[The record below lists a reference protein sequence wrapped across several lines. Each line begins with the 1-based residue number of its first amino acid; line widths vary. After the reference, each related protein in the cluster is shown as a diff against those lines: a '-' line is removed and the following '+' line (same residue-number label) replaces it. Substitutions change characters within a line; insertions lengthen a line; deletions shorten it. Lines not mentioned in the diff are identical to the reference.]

1 MFKDHDGRSKKITR
15 GYQQIVKQQGDMT
28 IRKGM
33 QTLTG

>member
-1 MFKDHDGRSKKITR
+1 MMGDLKRLQ